1 MASQQ
6 TPADSVLN
14 AGDAASEVLAKLDR
28 LLAKHRPASQA
39 ADPATIPV
47 LSAATSDLPVL
58 EEVPVLTEVVGGPG
72 LPAPNVRLEEAR
84 IILRRL
90 LQLLQSE
97 RARWARET
105 GEDPQ
110 HARIAE
116 AVIGAI
122 ETALPN
128 ALAEAASTMA
138 ANQHPTHTRPL

>member
-1 MASQQ
+1 MASQR
-6 TPADSVLN
+6 TPSDSALN
-14 AGDAASEVLAKLDR
+14 AEDAGSEVLAKLDR

-47 LSAATSDLPVL
+47 LSAATSDSPVH

-72 LPAPNVRLEEAR
+72 LPAPNARLEEAR
-84 IILRRL
+84 VILRRL

-97 RARWARET
+97 RARWARAT

-110 HARIAE
+110 HARIVE

-138 ANQHPTHTRPL
+138 ANRHPAQTRQL